1 MILTSSFLSIG
12 FKLET
17 YVSAQEAWGLWGDL
31 AAPPNILAPPARR
44 LRPRNNLAK
53 EGLEVSIFH
62 HVKDVNASA
71 SHIGVTLSNHSFSFR
86 AEVWDHLRHLAPGI
100 TWIQCHGVQ
109 VSRGMSMST

>member
-1 MILTSSFLSIG
+1 MTSSFLSIG

-17 YVSAQEAWGLWGDL
+17 HVSAQEAWGLWGDL

>member
-17 YVSAQEAWGLWGDL
+17 HVSVQEAWGLWGDL
-31 AAPPNILAPPARR
+31 AAPLNILASPAGR
-44 LRPRNNLAK
+44 LRPSSNQAK

-71 SHIGVTLSNHSFSFR
+71 FHVGVTLSKHSFSFR

-100 TWIQCHGVQ
+100 TWILCHRVQ
-109 VSRGMSMST
+109 VSLGMSTST